1 MVSISTGLT
10 LGLIATAVLG
20 FYKLGGASGIGSR
33 LGGGFSSLFDSFGSS
48 LNPIQAAID
57 KNNAENPALNPTLVA
72 QARFEEATTLDPNL
86 AADRFVDPAGKY
98 NPLNPYGDSP
108 KIIEP
113 ISTTPPANFMDQF
126 TFTDR
131 PSRPTTPAISYGPI
145 QPWAGTLEHV
155 IPNMVSA
162 PYEGPTQSEPTVLNY
177 DFLGNLGV

>member
-48 LNPIQAAID
+48 LNPVQAAID
-57 KNNAENPALNPTLVA
+57 KNNAENPALNPILVA

-86 AADRFVDPAGKY
+86 SADRFVDPAGKY
-98 NPLNPYGDSP
+98 DPVAMGAKKFAEAIAP
-108 KIIEP
+108 
-113 ISTTPPANFMDQF
+113 TPANFMDQF

-131 PSRPTTPAISYGPI
+131 PTRPTTPVITYGPLP
-145 QPWAGTLEHV
+145 QYAGTLEYV
-155 IPNMVSA
+155 TQNMVSA
-162 PYEGPTQSEPTVLNY
+162 PYEGPTQSKPTTLDYN
-177 DFLGNLGV
+177 FLGNFGV

>member
-48 LNPIQAAID
+48 LNPVQAAID
-57 KNNAENPALNPTLVA
+57 KNNAENPALNPILVA
-72 QARFEEATTLDPNL
+72 QARFEEKTTLDPNL
-86 AADRFVDPAGKY
+86 AADRFIDPAGKY
-98 NPLNPYGDSP
+98 DPLNPYGDSP

-131 PSRPTTPAISYGPI
+131 PTRPTTPAITYGPLP
-145 QPWAGTLEHV
+145 QYAGTLEYV
-155 IPNMVSA
+155 TQNMVSA
-162 PYEGPTQSEPTVLNY
+162 PYEGPTQSKPTTLDYN
-177 DFLGNLGV
+177 FLGNFGV